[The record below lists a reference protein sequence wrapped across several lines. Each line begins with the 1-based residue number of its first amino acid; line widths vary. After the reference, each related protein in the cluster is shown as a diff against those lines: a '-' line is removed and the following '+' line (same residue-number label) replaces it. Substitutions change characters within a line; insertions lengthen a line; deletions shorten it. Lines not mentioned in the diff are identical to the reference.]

1 MITTR
6 RLLGTALALVLA
18 GCAALPTTGDGVV
31 ELRVELP
38 ASTTLLQGESLQLI
52 ALAYDRTGA
61 VVPAAAIVWSTP
73 DTTLSVDPSL
83 GVVLGIAESGTGR
96 VQAAV
101 GTLRSNLIT
110 FTLQAA
116 PSGSRQ

>member
-1 MITTR
+1 MSVR
-6 RLLGTALALVLA
+6 PVVAALVGVLMA
-18 GCAALPTTGDGVV
+18 GCADLPTTGDGVV

-38 ASTTLLQGESLQLI
+38 ASTTLVQGETIQLS

-61 VVPAAAIVWSTP
+61 VVTDAPITWSTP
-73 DTTLSVDPSL
+73 DTTVSVDAEL
-83 GVVLGIAESGTGR
+83 GVVTGLAESGSGR

-110 FTLQAA
+110 FTLQPA
-116 PSGSRQ
+116 PSGLRP